1 MKTMKNR
8 KEKEKLLFGI
18 IFDLNEIQA
27 ERMKKLYDSLSED
40 EKDAYIEDCI
50 NDRIYIHQNPMWE
63 TKPIFYRLL
72 DIYNKYD
79 FLKPYK
85 MFIYKWGREIPML
98 NPAYIGEMYIMKL
111 KQTSRKGFSARGMG
125 SVNGKGLPERS
136 YKNKSFQE
144 LHSNTAIRFGE
155 FETLN
160 FTIGVMPED
169 LQMFHLL
176 YRTSVK
182 GRRDLAAQ
190 LLSPTDEFTIDA
202 SYTSRVAE
210 IFGVILKSLGLRLS
224 FVDEEEEL
232 REYDDKE
239 LKRHVYKGAEYL
251 CTDYQFMLVKRR
263 RDIEDIILKKYA
275 FIDKDKL
282 NDFVMEELMSKNY
295 LVGPTKEEYAFTP
308 GLQPDTVV

>member
-1 MKTMKNR
+1 
-8 KEKEKLLFGI
+8 
-18 IFDLNEIQA
+18 
-27 ERMKKLYDSLSED
+27 
-40 EKDAYIEDCI
+40 
-50 NDRIYIHQNPMWE
+50 
-63 TKPIFYRLL
+63 
-72 DIYNKYD
+72 KYD
-79 FLKPYK
+79 FLKPYD
-85 MFIYKWGREIPML
+85 MYIYKWGREIPML
-98 NPAYIGEMYIMKL
+98 NPAFIGEMYIIKL

-155 FETLN
+155 YETLN
-160 FTIGVMPED
+160 FAIGMVPED

-182 GRRDLAAQ
+182 GRRDLASQ
-190 LLSPTDEFTIDA
+190 LLSPSDEFTIDA

-224 FVDEEEEL
+224 FVDEEETL

-239 LKRHVYKGAEYL
+239 IKRHIYNGAEYL

-263 RDIEDIILKKYA
+263 RDIEDRILKERA
-275 FIDKDKL
+275 IIDKGEL
-282 NDFVMEELMSKNY
+282 NELVMKELMSTKY
-295 LVGPTKEEYAFTP
+295 IIGPPKEEYAVVP
-308 GLQPDTVV
+308 GLQPDTVG